1 MRAPFN
7 LELQMMRRDA
17 AFAFFVANLHVNRPV
32 HAQND
37 LIGRQTCRRID
48 GAAELSIDN
57 VADTFENAAHQ
68 TLRQDRVASSLR
80 RLILFVSHE
89 SKYVFRW
96 SQVHRA
102 FANEMSA
109 LWLF

>member
-1 MRAPFN
+1 MRAPFY
-7 LELQMMRRDA
+7 LELQMMRRNA
-17 AFAFFVANLHVNRPV
+17 ALAFFVANLRINGSV
-32 HAQND
+32 HPQNH
-37 LIGRQTCRRID
+37 LIGRQACRRID

-80 RLILFVSHE
+80 RSILFVSHE
-89 SKYVFRW
+89 SKYVFRR